1 MFRRKCQT
9 ALAYR
14 LTLPALARYGVGT
27 LLPISMRTAPLAS
40 SIRCVPALL
49 PVAST
54 RVCAKQA
61 SKQPLV

>member
-1 MFRRKCQT
+1 
-9 ALAYR
+9 
-14 LTLPALARYGVGT
+14 
-27 LLPISMRTAPLAS
+27 MRTAPLAS
-40 SIRCVPALL
+40 SIRCVPALLL